1 MHSLDTCKLRRF
13 TLHAEACILT
23 YVYTFTTSSCL
34 RMQYNAIFIITLL
47 DISSVWTIMR
57 LKSEEDPQQSGANA
71 FLSQPRKKLGAENV
85 HTSFMS
91 QGICGLKSETC
102 PIGRSKVYKNRP
114 AIESPQL
121 LTLPWQTEN
130 QKNKTTWCKE

>member
-1 MHSLDTCKLRRF
+1 MQIETFHIACGGMHIDL
-13 TLHAEACILT
+13 
-23 YVYTFTTSSCL
+23 YTFTTSSCL
-34 RMQYNAIFIITLL
+34 RMQYHVTFIIALL
-47 DISSVWTIMR
+47 NISSVWAIMR

-114 AIESPQL
+114 AIEGPQL
-121 LTLPWQTEN
+121 LTLPGKQN
-130 QKNKTTWCKE
+130 IKKIKRNGAKLKLHARLI